1 MGTNIVLF
9 LQLSKT
15 FQCDLSDF
23 RYLSYNIHMGN
34 ALRMVFLQFHYYGFR
49 IMHIFAYYNTKI
61 HYT

>member
-1 MGTNIVLF
+1 
-9 LQLSKT
+9 
-15 FQCDLSDF
+15 
-23 RYLSYNIHMGN
+23 MGN